1 METDNAISR
10 GSWLNALS
18 TYNCTAE
25 DVRHQA
31 EILRQKGKAIRIE
44 ADALAKYYQLGVNN
58 RFHDQIQCNREW
70 LHLLQ
75 DMLNMITSVTQTL
88 GEIKIE
94 GEHFIATLN
103 DAITVNAETIAYRNS
118 QLGGD
123 SFNDE
128 VQTELYK
135 ESELQKK
142 ILNDFQLAI
151 DDAVVLLQDLI
162 LIRREIEK
170 VIADKNKAL
179 KIDIDMFNINEK
191 SANVSFKPLHDR
203 ESVNYIDLQT
213 WDDILRELLPPAE
226 EYYKKS
232 LEVCERLYDTLN
244 NASNRL
250 TAKADDVSQSLR
262 RQIHQINLALRELHY
277 QQIEATSIIFIQL
290 EKTKEKLI
298 ADIAEWQS
306 SKASKTAQHKLNE
319 TRTETRT
326 ERPALENTKDAVYF
340 GLNDE
345 RSNLLECSN
354 ALDKIIV
361 KAREQLKMVEDEMA
375 EICEQIR
382 ILNHPLEVDNI
393 VIGMRGR
400 LKAPEPVNSPFCPQ
414 TAAVLPKKPNFD

>member
-1 METDNAISR
+1 MATDNAIYR
-10 GSWLNALS
+10 ASWLNSLS

-44 ADALAKYYQLGVNN
+44 ADALTKYYQLGVNN

-75 DMLNMITSVTQTL
+75 NMLNMIISVTQTL

-103 DAITVNAETIAYRNS
+103 DAMTVNAETIAYRDS

-128 VQTELYK
+128 VQIELHK

-142 ILNDFQLAI
+142 ILNDLQLAI

-191 SANVSFKPLHDR
+191 SANVSFKPQHDR
-203 ESVNYIDLQT
+203 ESVNYLDLQT
-213 WDDILRELLPPAE
+213 WDDILHELLPPAE
-226 EYYKKS
+226 EYYKKG
-232 LEVCERLYDTLN
+232 LELCERLYDAFN

-262 RQIHQINLALRELHY
+262 RQIHQIDLALRELHY
-277 QQIEATSIIFIQL
+277 QQIEASVFT
-290 EKTKEKLI
+290 
-298 ADIAEWQS
+298 
-306 SKASKTAQHKLNE
+306 
-319 TRTETRT
+319 
-326 ERPALENTKDAVYF
+326 
-340 GLNDE
+340 
-345 RSNLLECSN
+345 
-354 ALDKIIV
+354 
-361 KAREQLKMVEDEMA
+361 
-375 EICEQIR
+375 
-382 ILNHPLEVDNI
+382 
-393 VIGMRGR
+393 
-400 LKAPEPVNSPFCPQ
+400 
-414 TAAVLPKKPNFD
+414 

>member
-151 DDAVVLLQDLI
+151 DDA
-162 LIRREIEK
+162 
-170 VIADKNKAL
+170 
-179 KIDIDMFNINEK
+179 
-191 SANVSFKPLHDR
+191 
-203 ESVNYIDLQT
+203 
-213 WDDILRELLPPAE
+213 
-226 EYYKKS
+226 
-232 LEVCERLYDTLN
+232 
-244 NASNRL
+244 
-250 TAKADDVSQSLR
+250 
-262 RQIHQINLALRELHY
+262 
-277 QQIEATSIIFIQL
+277 
-290 EKTKEKLI
+290 
-298 ADIAEWQS
+298 
-306 SKASKTAQHKLNE
+306 
-319 TRTETRT
+319 
-326 ERPALENTKDAVYF
+326 
-340 GLNDE
+340 
-345 RSNLLECSN
+345 
-354 ALDKIIV
+354 
-361 KAREQLKMVEDEMA
+361 
-375 EICEQIR
+375 
-382 ILNHPLEVDNI
+382 
-393 VIGMRGR
+393 
-400 LKAPEPVNSPFCPQ
+400 
-414 TAAVLPKKPNFD
+414 